1 MRPARSPGP
10 WLGSTRSSAPRRKRT
25 RIVEPGSEGGEVT
38 ADRTNTDTRLVA
50 VAVDAAGAAGQR
62 PFSYRVPE
70 HLADLAPGEAVLV
83 EFGRR
88 QALGIMLGPGEV
100 VAGVETKP
108 IVDRVR
114 ADGPLLPELSMRLAA
129 WVSGHYLA
137 PPAITLRAM
146 LPPGLLE
153 RLELVAELRPE
164 REGADALAPADRT
177 ILAALAAGPRQVRQL
192 DAPEGRPALLRRL
205 RGLESSGLLDLDW
218 TLLASGAEPRW
229 VRYARSVGD
238 RPGREGAGTSR
249 LGPRQEALL

>member
-38 ADRTNTDTRLVA
+38 ADRTNTGTRLVA

-88 QALGIMLGPGEV
+88 QALGIVLGPGEV

-114 ADGPLLPELSMRLAA
+114 ADGPLLPELGLRLAA
-129 WVSGHYLA
+129 WISEHYLA
-137 PPAITLRAM
+137 PPAVTLRAM

-153 RLELVAELRPE
+153 RFELVAELRPPTDAQDG
-164 REGADALAPADRT
+164 RAGEGDGASDADR
-177 ILAALAAGPRQVRQL
+177 
-192 DAPEGRPALLRRL
+192 ALLE
-205 RGLESSGLLDLDW
+205 GL
-218 TLLASGAEPRW
+218 
-229 VRYARSVGD
+229 
-238 RPGREGAGTSR
+238 
-249 LGPRQEALL
+249 